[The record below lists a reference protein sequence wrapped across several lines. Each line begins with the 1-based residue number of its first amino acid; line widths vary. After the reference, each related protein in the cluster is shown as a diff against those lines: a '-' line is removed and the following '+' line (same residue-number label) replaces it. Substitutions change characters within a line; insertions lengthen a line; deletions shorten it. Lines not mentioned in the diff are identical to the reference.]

1 MQFILESLSYVL
13 IVIIGLLPIANPF
26 STAPVF
32 LTVSSK
38 LDDESKKRLLK
49 LTCKYM
55 FLILITFLL
64 AGALILSFF
73 GISVYALRYAGGLII
88 IVLVY
93 RMLFPSS
100 LDVNDQLEVNNFD
113 RARGLA
119 FTPLAMPMLSGPG
132 SIAIIIS
139 MAADISKAPNI
150 LTRLLGYFLVG
161 LGIFIT
167 VFICYIVLKSS
178 TKITKIL
185 GPSGIDALTR
195 IMGFILIC
203 LGVEFMA
210 SGVNGYF

>member
-1 MQFILESLSYVL
+1 MHIILELLSYVL

-55 FLILITFLL
+55 FSILVTFLL

-73 GISVYALRYAGGLII
+73 GISVYALRFAGGLII
-88 IVLVY
+88 MVLGF
-93 RMLFPSS
+93 RMLFPGSQ
-100 LDVNDQLEVNNFD
+100 DENDQLEANNFEQ
-113 RARGLA
+113 ARGLA

-139 MAADISKAPNI
+139 MAADISKDPNI
-150 LTRLLGYFLVG
+150 LTRILGYFLVG

-167 VFICYIVLKSS
+167 VLICWIVLRSA
-178 TKITKIL
+178 TKITNIL
-185 GPSGIDALTR
+185 GPTGIDALTR